1 MTSREELTREVF
13 DSFNEGDFELRPEVT
28 HPDIEIVTET
38 TRLSGEPYRGHEGV
52 RRWIAETFEAFDEWK
67 LAIDEIEE
75 RGPDRVLIVGAVHL
89 RGRGSGV
96 TVDLPCPGSSTTR
109 ASSAREWR
117 RSPTASRR
125 RGGPLSQLPSR

>member
-75 RGPDRVLIVGAVHL
+75 RGPDRVLIVGGVHL

-96 TVDLPCPGSSTTR
+96 TVDLPCAWIFDYEGELCTR
-109 ASSAREWR
+109 METFPNRVEEARRATESA
-117 RSPTASRR
+117 P
-125 RGGPLSQLPSR
+125 